1 MNLEKLWKVLFGEAP
16 EEALAW
22 IILGWALSM
31 VLHAP
36 PLFRL
41 FH

>member
-1 MNLEKLWKVLFGEAP
+1 MNLEEFWTALREAP
-16 EEALAW
+16 EEAIAW
-22 IILGWALSM
+22 IILGWAFSM

-41 FH
+41 FR